1 MQPQLVTFLTT
12 IEGTSMARE
21 GVWDNRFRYVNELKR
36 MGADIP
42 ELRANLRLLT
52 VLIHLSVH
60 TLRQQTFVQ
69 VRQ

>member
-1 MQPQLVTFLTT
+1 
-12 IEGTSMARE
+12 MARE